1 MLPSML
7 KSQDSHSSLEWARD
21 LPLLYTTP
29 LNFGLHDHTWLG
41 ASLCLYKKMNKI
53 IYFTVMREPLVKQ
66 EKSNCPLVGIKKE
79 SEKKWIDWLRLGLV
93 NASEPGELVMARV
106 AMNHD
111 GDWQERE
118 KSPSEIFSLEAQ
130 FWVGQI
136 GQIFHQ
142 KYADVFA
149 IACICDAPLW
159 WVMGLQFAHWPR
171 QNSLSRTTCSR
182 DYNKY
187 AASTNQIC
195 DFFVRICFG
204 PIVWHVPRAVDQEV
218 LALVLV
224 LVLVLVL
231 AVSEFREPPI
241 RWLLLIYYFTFCGD
255 PFVFWRANRF
265 LGPKFT

>member
-1 MLPSML
+1 MSKRLAFALYNPLEFRSPWSHL
-7 KSQDSHSSLEWARD
+7 IWSLLVFIHKNEQNYLFYSNERAISETRKSK
-21 LPLLYTTP
+21 
-29 LNFGLHDHTWLG
+29 
-41 ASLCLYKKMNKI
+41 CL
-53 IYFTVMREPLVKQ
+53 
-66 EKSNCPLVGIKKE
+66 LVGIKKE
-79 SEKKWIDWLRLGLV
+79 WKKWIDWLRLGLV

-118 KSPSEIFSLEAQ
+118 KSPWEIFSLEAQ
-130 FWVGQI
+130 FWV

-149 IACICDAPLW
+149 IARICDVPLW

-187 AASTNQIC
+187 AASTNQIR

-218 LALVLV
+218 LVLV
-224 LVLVLVL
+224 LALVL

>member
-1 MLPSML
+1 MFIQKNEQNYLFYSNERAISETRKKQMSTCRN
-7 KSQDSHSSLEWARD
+7 KERV
-21 LPLLYTTP
+21 
-29 LNFGLHDHTWLG
+29 
-41 ASLCLYKKMNKI
+41 KKMN
-53 IYFTVMREPLVKQ
+53 
-66 EKSNCPLVGIKKE
+66 
-79 SEKKWIDWLRLGLV
+79 WLTEIRF
-93 NASEPGELVMARV
+93 SQCIWTGELVMARV

-118 KSPSEIFSLEAQ
+118 KSPWEIFSLEAQ

-149 IACICDAPLW
+149 IACICDVPLW

-218 LALVLV
+218 LVLV
-224 LVLVLVL
+224 LALVL